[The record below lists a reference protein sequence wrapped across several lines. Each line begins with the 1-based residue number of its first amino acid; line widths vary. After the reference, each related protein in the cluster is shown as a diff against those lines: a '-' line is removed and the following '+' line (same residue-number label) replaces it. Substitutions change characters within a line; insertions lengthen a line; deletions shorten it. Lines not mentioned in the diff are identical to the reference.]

1 MKIRLDQH
9 IMELGLAGSRNRAQE
24 LIKEGFVLLNGK
36 ICNKPAKEIITGSSV
51 SIVEQQQWVSRA
63 GKKLFEALKSFEVK
77 VEGKTALDVGSS
89 TGGFTQVLL
98 YEGAEKITSVDVG
111 TDQLHSSLRNVARIS
126 VLEQTDIRDISSRLK
141 DSFDLVVVD
150 VAFISISKII
160 RDIEIVTKKGGHIIL
175 LYKPQF
181 EAGRQNISKNGLV
194 KKETDTQKMVSD
206 FVNSLDKSG
215 LDFVESKNSYITGK
229 KGNQE
234 IFIHLKKR

>member
-24 LIKEGFVLLNGK
+24 LIKEGLVLLNGK
-36 ICNKPAKEIITGSSV
+36 ISNKPAKEITSGSSV
-51 SIVEQQQWVSRA
+51 SIVNQQQWVSRA

-111 TDQLHSSLRNVARIS
+111 TDQLHSSLRNVSRIS

-141 DSFDLVVVD
+141 DSFDIVVVD
-150 VAFISISKII
+150 VAFISLSKII
-160 RDIEIVTKKGGHIIL
+160 KDIEIVARTGGDIIL

-181 EAGRQNISKNGLV
+181 EVGKENISKNGVV
-194 KKETDTQKMVSD
+194 KKDIDTQKILGH
-206 FVNSLDKSG
+206 FLKSLEKSS
-215 LDFVESKNSYITGK
+215 LYFEKYRKAYITGK

-234 IFIHLKKR
+234 IFVHLKKC

>member
-1 MKIRLDQH
+1 M
-9 IMELGLAGSRNRAQE
+9 
-24 LIKEGFVLLNGK
+24 
-36 ICNKPAKEIITGSSV
+36 
-51 SIVEQQQWVSRA
+51 
-63 GKKLFEALKSFEVK
+63 FEALKSFEVK

-111 TDQLHSSLRNVARIS
+111 TDQLHSSLRNFSRIS

-150 VAFISISKII
+150 VSFISLSKII
-160 RDIEIVTKKGGHIIL
+160 KDIEFVTRRGGDIIL

-181 EAGRQNISKNGLV
+181 EVGKQNISKNGVV
-194 KKETDTQKMVSD
+194 KKEIDTQKILGHFLKSLERSD
-206 FVNSLDKSG
+206 LCFVKCR
-215 LDFVESKNSYITGK
+215 KAYIAGK

-234 IFIHLKKR
+234 IFVHLKKC